1 MGGVEGWG
9 TYTKIPSIVWLLPF
23 WPCVDTLGHS
33 QRSSMRRCRGNQ
45 GREDR
50 YASPF
55 IENVERQKKS
65 KKSLKTR
72 FVYQTTYQQDRQ
84 GKLAFALSYQKK
96 TIKMK
101 KGVPQQSQTPN
112 QDFVVFGTDAS
123 LCVQPQEELYEAA
136 PSYVAKAISLEWR
149 PPGSRYEI

>member
-1 MGGVEGWG
+1 MCRLQVDQPANLLLEQEHFGVKPLII
-9 TYTKIPSIVWLLPF
+9 KIIK
-23 WPCVDTLGHS
+23 
-33 QRSSMRRCRGNQ
+33 N
-45 GREDR
+45 
-50 YASPF
+50 
-55 IENVERQKKS
+55 
-65 KKSLKTR
+65 
-72 FVYQTTYQQDRQ
+72 
-84 GKLAFALSYQKK
+84 QKK